1 METRRWKGSPTL
13 EGLQS
18 SAQCGEASG
27 LLCACPTK
35 TNPLFESSSACDRR
49 EKWTQKSLHSLLNIC
64 LPLMIIRMV
73 FLRISRGRSIKDQK
87 QNQRG
92 PPLSSN
98 YMVVLAK
105 ILKINRLCFPSGLQ
119 SITHI
124 KHHLESLIGINTHCG
139 VLKKKK
145 PVHNFELSFLCVCA
159 RAYTHKHII
168 NRK

>member
-1 METRRWKGSPTL
+1 
-13 EGLQS
+13 
-18 SAQCGEASG
+18 
-27 LLCACPTK
+27 
-35 TNPLFESSSACDRR
+35 
-49 EKWTQKSLHSLLNIC
+49 
-64 LPLMIIRMV
+64 MIIRMV

-139 VLKKKK
+139 VLKKKNQFTILNC
-145 PVHNFELSFLCVCA
+145 PFSVCVRA
-159 RAYTHKHII
+159 RTHT
-168 NRK
+168 NT